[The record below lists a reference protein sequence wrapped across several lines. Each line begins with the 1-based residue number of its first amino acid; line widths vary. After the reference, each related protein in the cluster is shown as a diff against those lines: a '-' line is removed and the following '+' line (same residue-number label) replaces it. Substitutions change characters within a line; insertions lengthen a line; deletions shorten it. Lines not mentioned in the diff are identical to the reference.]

1 MAAALA
7 IPNCKLDIV
16 PEAIIKEAF
25 CGCNRKWKRN
35 EQPQILN
42 LTRNQLERL
51 LLSMLININQQ
62 NPQLRLIH
70 QVVEILKKGGI
81 VVYPTDTYYG
91 MGCDIMNKKAIEK
104 IYQLKQR
111 NKSIPFSFIC
121 SGLKNISDYAK
132 VSNYAYKTMKRLL
145 PGPYTFIL
153 EGSRLVPKIMLTKRK
168 TAGIRVPDNPICL
181 ALVNELE
188 NPLLTTSATMPDGTI
203 FHDAS
208 LIHDFFGNRVDA
220 VVDGSIV
227 PGQPSSVISLIDD
240 IPEVIRKGIGDVSLF
255 E

>member
-1 MAAALA
+1 MAATLA

-42 LTRNQLERL
+42 LARNRLERL

-240 IPEVIRKGIGDVSLF
+240 IPEVIRKGMGDVSIF